1 MHIMISKL
9 EEIYIKI
16 LISMCMH
23 TCVHTHMHTMA
34 MVFLV
39 VMYGC
44 ESWTV
49 KEAEVKELM
58 LLTLESPLVSKI
70 KPVNPKGNQP

>member
-1 MHIMISKL
+1 M
-9 EEIYIKI
+9 YI
-16 LISMCMH
+16 
-23 TCVHTHMHTMA
+23 HTHAHVYIEKA

-49 KEAEVKELM
+49 KEAEAKELM
-58 LLTLESPLVSKI
+58 LLTLESPLDSKI
-70 KPVNPKGNQP
+70 KPVSPKGNQP

>member
-9 EEIYIKI
+9 EEIYIKL
-16 LISMCMH
+16 LISTCMH
-23 TCVHTHMHTMA
+23 TGSIHTHAHAYIEKA

-39 VMYGC
+39 GMCGC

-49 KEAEVKELM
+49 KEAEAKEL
-58 LLTLESPLVSKI
+58 I
-70 KPVNPKGNQP
+70 F

>member
-39 VMYGC
+39 VMY
-44 ESWTV
+44 
-49 KEAEVKELM
+49 
-58 LLTLESPLVSKI
+58 
-70 KPVNPKGNQP
+70 